1 MTSPVTLLKAW
12 NLHAKKKF
20 GQNFLK
26 DPSTTEMI
34 VDRSGLSKDDAVLE
48 IGAGFGAL
56 TIPAA
61 RAAQKV
67 YAVEKDRE
75 LIQILSAELLAQH
88 IDNVTILE
96 EDILKLDLLALAD
109 QEGCKLWVMG
119 NLPYNISS
127 QIIVKLIRFRH
138 AVRRAVV
145 MLQKELAQRISANPG
160 GKDYG
165 RLTAMTAYCADVHP
179 IAQISASQFYPKPKV
194 DSTVLTIDF
203 LEPRYPAVDER
214 HLFKVI
220 KAAFGQRR
228 KTLRNALAG
237 SELHL
242 DSAALGIL
250 NQAGIDPGRRAETLA
265 IEEFV
270 RLSNLMVAWGIFFP
284 GEEAS
289 PL

>member
-34 VDRSGLSKDDAVLE
+34 VSRSGVSKDDAVLE

-61 RAAQKV
+61 RAAKKV
-67 YAVEKDRE
+67 YAIEKDRD

-96 EDILKLDLLALAD
+96 ADILKLDLIPLA
-109 QEGCKLWVMG
+109 ERESGRLWVMG

-127 QIIVKLIRFRH
+127 QIIVKLIRFRQ
-138 AVRRAVV
+138 AVYRAVV
-145 MLQKELAQRISANPG
+145 MLQKELAQRISAKPG

-165 RLTAMTAYCADVHP
+165 RLTAMTAYCAEVRP
-179 IAQISASQFYPKPKV
+179 ILQISASQFHPRPKV
-194 DSTVLTIDF
+194 DSTVLAIDF
-203 LEPRYPAVDER
+203 LEPRYPAIDER

-220 KAAFGQRR
+220 KAAFGHRR
-228 KTLRNALAG
+228 KTMRNALAG

-242 DSAALGIL
+242 DSAGFEVLH
-250 NQAGIDPGRRAETLA
+250 QAGIDTGRRAETLTV
-265 IEEFV
+265 EEFV
-270 RLSNLMVAWGIFFP
+270 RLSNQMIASGIFFP
-284 GEEAS
+284 GEES
-289 PL
+289 NPL